1 MSALT
6 PATRERL
13 VKILGLLGSD
23 IDGERAAA
31 ALAAHR
37 LIQKSG
43 TTWEALLATS
53 FVSVA
58 PVPPPPRPSSRKHR
72 GFSES
77 GLRDALRDVA
87 VQSLSKHL
95 HLLTAEEQ
103 SMARTV
109 IDAAWGVDSGRWN
122 KHWQQKFDYLSAV
135 IRRRKEEAAA

>member
-6 PATRERL
+6 PTTRERL

-31 ALAAHR
+31 APAAHR

-53 FVSVA
+53 FV
-58 PVPPPPRPSSRKHR
+58 PVVPVSPPPRPSSRKHR

-77 GLRDALRDVA
+77 GLRDALRDIA
-87 VQSLSKHL
+87 VHSLSKHM

-109 IDAAWGVDSGRWN
+109 IEAAMGDGPTRWN
-122 KHWQQKFDYLSAV
+122 KHWQQKLDYLNG
-135 IRRRKEEAAA
+135 ITRRRREEAAA